1 MRRSN
6 QWWLFCLAL
15 LVGVTLAAC
24 STRRTA
30 APPAPP
36 LSPVTAVVPETG
48 VVHDLGERNSQVIAV
63 TPGDVIA
70 IPLVGEAAS
79 GLQWSF
85 RSPINGGALT
95 LKRHT
100 VTDRD
105 PRLKSRQI
113 LSEWVFKVEK
123 AATFTLRFDYE
134 NPSRRNRPVSQTFAV
149 KIVAD
154 RKLAELPD
162 LVLDEPV
169 ANAVAAGTVR
179 VAGYARPR
187 IEAVEYSLA
196 DDAGKSVTSG
206 AIALPSSKGEFA
218 AFEKT
223 IKFRAPS
230 SPSGGIT
237 VQGKNLAFKAPPVP
251 LVFDP
256 QRVTVQA
263 YFGNKRQ
270 ALADTCREVFPVKR
284 YVPKTEGVAKAALME
299 LLAGPTA
306 ADRSAGYGTSLP
318 SGVKLNSITVAGGVA
333 IADFS
338 PKLERGVGG
347 SCRVAAIRAQIERT
361 LKQFPTV
368 EDVVISIDGRTEDI
382 LQP

>member
-30 APPAPP
+30 APPVAPVA
-36 LSPVTAVVPETG
+36 PVSAVVPETG
-48 VVHDLGERNSQVIAV
+48 VVHDLGERNGQVITV
-63 TPGDVIA
+63 RPGDVIT
-70 IPLVGEAAS
+70 IPLVGEAGS
-79 GLQWSF
+79 GFQWSF
-85 RSPINGGALT
+85 RSPINGGSLT

-105 PRLKSRQI
+105 PRLKSTQI

-123 AATFTLRFDYE
+123 AATFTLRLDYE
-134 NPSRRNRPVSQTFAV
+134 NPLRRNRPVAETFTV

-154 RKLAELPD
+154 RKLNELPD
-162 LVLDEPV
+162 LILDEPV

-196 DDAGKSVTSG
+196 DDAGKSITSG
-206 AIALPSSKGEFA
+206 TIALPSGKGEFA

-237 VQGKNLAFKAPPVP
+237 VHGKNLALEAPPVP

-256 QRVTVQA
+256 QRVTVLV
-263 YFGNKRQ
+263 YFGNPRLMQ
-270 ALADTCREVFPVKR
+270 PDTCTEVFSVRR
-284 YVPKTEGVAKAALME
+284 YVPKTTDAANAALIE
-299 LLAGPTA
+299 LLRGPTA
-306 ADRSAGYGTSLP
+306 AERAAGYLSLP
-318 SGVKLNSITVAGGVA
+318 PGVELKSLHIANGVA
-333 IADFS
+333 VADFS
-338 PKLERGVGG
+338 PSLERQLGG
-347 SCRVAAIRAQIERT
+347 SCRVEAIRAQIERT
-361 LKQFPTV
+361 LQQFSTV
-368 EDVVISIDGRTEDI
+368 KDVVISIDGKTDGI